1 MTSFTLNVS
10 TPQHSVAIPEAFQT
24 TLIANLTERLTRE
37 NSPPCLLR
45 APTGSGKTFVLA
57 KTLSNVTA
65 QKKVVWFW
73 FVPFTNLVNQT
84 LDDLVTNATDLTP
97 VQFTQGINQEP
108 QAGQVLISTVQGVS
122 RRAWRLADYD
132 AGGGE
137 QLRTPADFIAL
148 VKSQELEVGVVV
160 DEAHIALDEATEF
173 GAFVRWLNPSCLAL
187 ATATPKSARINNF
200 LASAGLSSFEG
211 FNVAR
216 DDVVQARLNKKYI
229 EAVVYQLKDTTAA
242 VADLNRTVLR
252 QAWLRNQYLATQ
264 LQGLG
269 IDLTPLLLVQVDNG
283 KDTIEDA
290 ERALIDLGIPMPAIG
305 KHSSDEPNP
314 ELMDAIANDSSKKVL
329 IFKQSAGTGFNAPRA
344 FVLASLKSVTD
355 TDFAMQFIGRVMRV
369 PRQIRNQ
376 YTQAN
381 AIPADLNTAYVYLAN
396 ADAQKGYQSAVEI
409 TGQVRSALE
418 GESEKLYRRKTQ
430 SGAPV
435 FTNRPVSTPELDPRT
450 PFPGTERP
458 ETDEPATAATGSTG
472 VTGGAGGIVGGPGA
486 PLPPIPHPVNNEST
500 TGETGSLFDDLDEVD
515 ESSAD
520 EEPKKPDPQTAASM
534 EEWQAI
540 MAERGIRVY
549 PVNRDAREVPVALER
564 EVRPTGLNMGD
575 IAERVATRVVI
586 TDRQKRE
593 AALAARNRLREKE
606 RHTELTTGVVKSV
619 QDAFIVVDRN
629 VVAREARV
637 ALDRLPQIEPA
648 DHKVIV
654 QTLAKRVE
662 GTLNEQIMDAG
673 ESVAPD
679 ELTRMSRTAAYW
691 LVRQLTGDLEE
702 ALYAEIAKEAVTEP
716 AGPLPAAMLFPSSIA
731 LEPSHKNLYRV
742 LPPSTDDL
750 ATVEQT
756 LVIEDRE
763 LLRDTQWQVGNERFM
778 TGRFDSTFSL
788 NSDERAFADALD
800 QASFVAWW
808 FRNPDRKSYSVQLV
822 RGEHRNYFFPD
833 FVVCVEHV
841 DGQTPMARLIETKHD
856 VKDARRKAKHIPQH
870 YGKVLFLTRDSG
882 KLHVVNDDGGLGPEV
897 DLGDLETLRS
907 ELQKTAP

>member
-1 MTSFTLNVS
+1 MTSMALNVT
-10 TPQHSVAIPEAFQT
+10 TPQAGVAIPEPFQT
-24 TLIANLTERLTRE
+24 TLINSITERLVSE

-57 KTLSNVTA
+57 RTLSNVSA

-97 VQFTQGINQEP
+97 VQFAQGINQDP

-137 QLRTPADFIAL
+137 QLRTPADFLAM
-148 VKSQELEVGVVV
+148 VKAQELEVGVVV

-173 GAFVRWLNPSCLAL
+173 GAFVRWLNPSSLAL

-200 LASAGLSSFEG
+200 LASAGLSSFEA
-211 FNVAR
+211 FNVSR

-229 EAVVYQLKDTTAA
+229 EAVVYQLKETTAA

-252 QAWLRNQYLATQ
+252 QAWLRNEFLASQ
-264 LQGLG
+264 LQALG
-269 IDLTPLLLVQVDNG
+269 VDLTPLLLVQVDNG

-290 ERALIDLGIPMPAIG
+290 ERALVDLGIPLQAIG

-314 ELMDAIANDSSKKVL
+314 EMMDAIANDSSKKVL

-396 ADAQKGYQSAVEI
+396 ADAQKGYQSAVQI

-418 GESEKLYRRKTQ
+418 GESEKLFQRKTQ

-435 FTNRPVSTPELDPRT
+435 FTNRPVATRELDART
-450 PFPGTERP
+450 PIPGTEQP
-458 ETDEPATAATGSTG
+458 EHDELDVASNGRTD
-472 VTGGAGGIVGGPGA
+472 GAGAPVPPD
-486 PLPPIPHPVNNEST
+486 PLPPVPHPVNDEVM
-500 TGETGSLFDDLDEVD
+500 TGESGSLFADLDEVNPD
-515 ESSAD
+515 SAD
-520 EEPKKPDPQTAASM
+520 EEPRKPNPKTAASL
-534 EEWQAI
+534 EEWQSI
-540 MAERGIRVY
+540 MADRGIRVY
-549 PVNRDAREVPVALER
+549 PINREAPELPSALER

-586 TDRQKRE
+586 SDRQKRE
-593 AALAARNRLREKE
+593 AALAARNKLREKE

-619 QDAFIVVDRN
+619 QDAYIVVDRN
-629 VVAREARV
+629 IVAREART
-637 ALDRLPQIEPA
+637 ALERLPQIEPA

-654 QTLAKRVE
+654 QTLAKRIE
-662 GTLNEQIMDAG
+662 GTLSEQIMDAG
-673 ESVAPD
+673 ETVTPD

-702 ALYAEIAKEAVTEP
+702 ALYAEIAKEAVTES
-716 AGPLPAAMLFPSSIA
+716 AGPLPSAMLFPSSIA

-763 LLRDTQWQVGNERFM
+763 LLRDTQWEVAGEQFM

>member
-1 MTSFTLNVS
+1 MISLSLDVS
-10 TPQHSVAIPEAFQT
+10 TPQHSVAIPEPFQT
-24 TLIANLTERLTRE
+24 TLISSITERLTNE

-57 KTLSNVTA
+57 KTLSNVSA
-65 QKKVVWFW
+65 KKKVVWFW
-73 FVPFTNLVNQT
+73 FVPFSNLVNQT

-97 VQFTQGINQEP
+97 VQFAQGINQTP

-122 RRAWRLADYD
+122 RRAWRLAEYD

-137 QLRTPADFIAL
+137 QLRTPAEFLAL
-148 VKSQELEVGVVV
+148 VRAQEFEVGVVV

-173 GAFVRWLNPSCLAL
+173 GAFVRWLNPSCFAL
-187 ATATPKSARINNF
+187 ATATPKSTRINNF

-229 EAVVYQLKDTTAA
+229 EAVVYQLKETTAV

-252 QAWLRNQYLATQ
+252 QAWLRNQLLANQ
-264 LQGLG
+264 LEELE

-283 KDTIEDA
+283 KETIEDA
-290 ERALIDLGIPMPAIG
+290 ERALIDLGIPMQAIG

-314 ELMDAIANDSSKKVL
+314 EMMDAIANDSSKKVL

-369 PRQIRNQ
+369 SRQIRNQ
-376 YTQAN
+376 YTQADT
-381 AIPADLNTAYVYLAN
+381 IPADLNTAYVYLAN
-396 ADAQKGYQSAVEI
+396 ADAQKGYQSAVQI

-418 GESEKLYRRKTQ
+418 GESEKLFQRKTR

-435 FTNRPVSTPELDPRT
+435 FTNRPSATPELDART
-450 PFPGTERP
+450 PFPGTELAN
-458 ETDEPATAATGSTG
+458 TDGQD
-472 VTGGAGGIVGGPGA
+472 GA
-486 PLPPIPHPVNNEST
+486 PASIQAGTVDIGRAMDCLGR
-500 TGETGSLFDDLDEVD
+500 TGESGSLFDGLDEVAPNPP
-515 ESSAD
+515 EKEAS
-520 EEPKKPDPQTAASM
+520 KPDPQKAGTMDDWLS
-534 EEWQAI
+534 I
-540 MAERGIRVY
+540 MAERGIQVY
-549 PVNRDAREVPVALER
+549 PINRDAREVPTALER

-575 IAERVATRVVI
+575 ISERVATRVMI
-586 TDRQKRE
+586 SDRQKRE

-606 RHTELTTGVVKSV
+606 RHTELTTGIVKSV
-619 QDAFIVVDRN
+619 EDTFIVVDRN
-629 VVAREARV
+629 VVARKARE

-648 DHKVIV
+648 DHKVVV

-662 GTLNEQIMDAG
+662 GILREQIMDAG
-673 ESVAPD
+673 DNVAPE
-679 ELTRMSRTAAYW
+679 ELIRMSRTAAYW
-691 LVRQLTGDLEE
+691 LVRQLLGDLEE
-702 ALYAEIAKEAVTEP
+702 ALHAEIAKEAVTEQ
-716 AGPLPAAMLFPSSIA
+716 AAALPSAMLFPTDIA

-750 ATVEQT
+750 LSVEQA

-763 LLRDTQWQVGNERFM
+763 LLRDTQWEVNGERFV

-788 NSDERAFADALD
+788 NKDERAFADALD
-800 QASFVAWW
+800 QANFVAWW
-808 FRNPDRKSYSVQLV
+808 FRNPDRKAYSVQLV

-856 VKDARRKAKHIPQH
+856 VKDARRKARHIPHH

-882 KLHVVNDDGGLGPEV
+882 KLHVVNDDGGLGLEV
-897 DLGDLETLRS
+897 DLGDLETLRA